1 MFEKFSELLKQY
13 NFGQRMIYL
22 PIVLDYD
29 TLFALA
35 YKIHNKELAL
45 ADLIQRFLDDKDRAA
60 KSFYSKFNEEEIR
73 KDNNI
78 KEENKFYLVI
88 LLRIYSQKIYNREI
102 ICQIK
107 HQIIINE

>member
-1 MFEKFSELLKQY
+1 MVTTDRAFSAMGVSQLMFEKFSELLKQY

-45 ADLIQRFLDDKDRAA
+45 ADLIQRFLNDKDRAA

-78 KEENKFYLVI
+78 KEENKFLF
-88 LLRIYSQKIYNREI
+88 SDI
-102 ICQIK
+102 IATLFS
-107 HQIIINE
+107 ED